1 MGMNIL
7 DLFSLQGTLFAMML
21 IGAWLKKRGVIDNN
35 GKKCLTDLCVN
46 IVIPCNI
53 FKSCL
58 IEFNMGIFKSCAML
72 LLSAVILQVICLTL
86 NKFVFNRYAP
96 QQKKVLQY
104 CTIVPM
110 SGFLGNPI
118 AEGIYDQLGVLYT
131 SIFLIPMRVV
141 MWSVGTTYFV
151 ADAEIDKKKVL
162 KNVATHPCLMAIY
175 LGLFFMITQIQ
186 LPRVITETVRYIGN
200 CNSALTMFIVGTI
213 LADVKL
219 STIFNK
225 DTAAFSVFR
234 LAILPAVALGVGK
247 VLGLDNVSLGVSV
260 LMTGM
265 PAGATAAIFA
275 ARYESDA
282 PFATKCVVMTT
293 LVSMITLP
301 IWCYIVG

>member
-1 MGMNIL
+1 MDIL

-21 IGAWLKKRGVIDNN
+21 IGAWLKKRGIVDDN

-46 IVIPCNI
+46 MVIPCNI

-72 LLSAVILQVICLTL
+72 LLSAVILQCLCLTL
-86 NKFVFNRYAP
+86 NKFIFNRYAP

-151 ADAEIDKKKVL
+151 ADAEVDKKKVL
-162 KNVATHPCLMAIY
+162 KNVLTHPCLVAIY
-175 LGLFFMITQIQ
+175 LGLICMVTQIR
-186 LPRVITETVRYIGN
+186 LPSVITETVRYIGS

-219 STIFNK
+219 PTIVNK
-225 DTAAFSVFR
+225 DTISFSIFR
-234 LAILPAVALGVGK
+234 LAILPAIALGLGRL
-247 VLGLDNVSLGVSV
+247 LGLDNVSLGISV

-275 ARYESDA
+275 ARYGSDA
-282 PFATKCVVMTT
+282 PFATKCVVMST
-293 LVSMITLP
+293 LLSMLTLP
-301 IWCYIVG
+301 LWCYLVG